1 MNELFLFK
9 DTYDMKS
16 FDFWGFKKAIFNTLF
31 QAAKALGGGIL
42 ALKGQLVK
50 VKGHL
55 ISTKGKIVTSGGE
68 GIYNF
73 GKSIAA
79 NAVMNVVKPAS
90 YTAPSA
96 GTNHLLFHYKYLF
109 FCSK

>member
-1 MNELFLFK
+1 MFLFK

-31 QAAKALGGGIL
+31 QAVKALGGGVL
-42 ALKGQLVK
+42 ALSGQLVK

-55 ISTKGKIVTSGGE
+55 ISTKGKIVTSKGE
-68 GIYNF
+68 AIYNF

-79 NAVMNVVKPAS
+79 NAVMSAAKPAS

-96 GTNHLLFHYKYLF
+96 GTYQLF
-109 FCSK
+109 FQ